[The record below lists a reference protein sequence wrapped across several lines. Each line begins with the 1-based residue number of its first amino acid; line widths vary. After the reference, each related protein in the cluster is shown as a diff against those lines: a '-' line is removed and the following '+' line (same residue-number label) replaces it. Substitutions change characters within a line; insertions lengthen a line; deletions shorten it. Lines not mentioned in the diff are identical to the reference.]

1 MQPEIKTVIFDL
13 GGVLIDWN
21 PDYVYREIYP
31 DPVQRKWFF
40 DNICTH
46 DWNMQQDAGRS
57 LSEATE
63 EKVLEFPEYE
73 EQIRAFYGRWKEM
86 LGDAIHENVKLL
98 DQVVKA
104 NGHGVYALT
113 NWSHET
119 FPVALDKFE
128 FLQWF
133 EGIVVSGEEKTIKPL
148 REIYEILYHR
158 YNIEPS
164 RALFIDDNQD
174 NVAGAVNAG
183 MHAVHYTSHEKLKD
197 DLASYGILT

>member
-46 DWNMQQDAGRS
+46 DWNMQQDAGRP

-63 EKVLEFPEYE
+63 EKVSEFPEYE
-73 EQIRAFYGRWKEM
+73 DQIRAFYGRWKEM
-86 LGDAIHENVKLL
+86 LGDAIYENVRLL

-104 NGHGVYALT
+104 NGHRVYALT

-119 FPVALDKFE
+119 FPVALDRFE

-148 REIYEILYHR
+148 REIYEILFHR
-158 YNIEPS
+158 YDIEPS
-164 RALFIDDNQD
+164 KALFIDDNKD

-183 MHAVHYTSHEKLKD
+183 MHAVHYTTHEQLRH
-197 DLASYGILT
+197 DLASFGILP

>member
-21 PDYVYREIYP
+21 PEYVYREIYP

-63 EKVLEFPEYE
+63 EKVQEFPEYE
-73 EQIRAFYGRWKEM
+73 DQIRAFYGRWKEM
-86 LGDAIHENVKLL
+86 LGDAIHENVTLL
-98 DQVVKA
+98 DQIVKA
-104 NGHGVYALT
+104 NGHRVYALT

-119 FPVALDKFE
+119 FPVALDRFE

-148 REIYEILYHR
+148 REIYEILFHR
-158 YNIEPS
+158 YDIEPS
-164 RALFIDDNQD
+164 HALFIDDNRD
-174 NVAGAVNAG
+174 NVTGAVNAG
-183 MHAVHYTSHEKLKD
+183 MHAVHYTSHEKLKG
-197 DLASYGILT
+197 DLASYGILP